1 MNTRELLALSPI
13 VPVMVVKDL
22 DSIVPASLALF
33 EGGIRAFEIT
43 LRTPLALEAIRLLN
57 QALPAEAVVGAG
69 TITHPSQLQAAV
81 AAGARF
87 GVSPGLSA
95 ELATAIQASALPF
108 LPGVATA
115 SELMQAWDWGF
126 DTLKLFPAEAV
137 GGVNLLKALAGPFA
151 EARFCPTG
159 GIHADNAADYLA
171 LDNVLAVG
179 GSWVLPQDKV
189 EQQDWQ
195 GIRTLAQEACALKP

>member
-22 DSIVPASLALF
+22 NSIVPASLALF

-69 TITHPSQLQAAV
+69 TITHPSQLQTAV

-87 GVSPGLSA
+87 GVSPGLST

-159 GIHADNAADYLA
+159 GIHAGNAANYLA

-195 GIRTLAQEACALKP
+195 GIRALAQAACALKP

>member
-69 TITHPSQLQAAV
+69 TITHPSQLQTAV

-87 GVSPGLSA
+87 GVSPGLST

>member
-22 DSIVPASLALF
+22 NSIVPASLALF

-69 TITHPSQLQAAV
+69 TITHPSQLQTAV

-87 GVSPGLSA
+87 GVSPGLST

-159 GIHADNAADYLA
+159 GIHAGNAADYLA

-179 GSWVLPQDKV
+179 GSWVLPQDKI

-195 GIRTLAQEACALKP
+195 GIRDLAQAACALKP

>member
-22 DSIVPASLALF
+22 NSIVPASLALF
-33 EGGIRAFEIT
+33 EGGIRAFEII

-69 TITHPSQLQAAV
+69 TITHPSQLQTAV

-87 GVSPGLSA
+87 GVSPGLST

-108 LPGVATA
+108 LP
-115 SELMQAWDWGF
+115 
-126 DTLKLFPAEAV
+126 
-137 GGVNLLKALAGPFA
+137 
-151 EARFCPTG
+151 ARP
-159 GIHADNAADYLA
+159 
-171 LDNVLAVG
+171 VR
-179 GSWVLPQDKV
+179 P
-189 EQQDWQ
+189 
-195 GIRTLAQEACALKP
+195 IRRT